1 VASDIG
7 GREVNMLNIQEK
19 QRDYSRGIT
28 DDQRRVMSR
37 FGNEYFDDPDYPGYG
52 GYVYNGVWTEA
63 AKEFGKY
70 FDLQDGANI
79 LDVGCGKGF
88 LLYDLKMANPS
99 FNVHGVDISEY
110 AVSQAEPLVR
120 ANIKAAGCTDLPYPD
135 SMFDLVISA
144 STIHNLPEADARQA
158 VREINRVGRDH
169 RFIMVHSYRNEG
181 ERKNLINWE
190 ATIQL
195 VLSVD
200 GWRQLFMDEG
210 YTGSYWFQTFP

>member
-1 VASDIG
+1 MSTSIG
-7 GREVNMLNIQEK
+7 GKEVNLLNIQEK
-19 QRDYSRGIT
+19 QRDYRRGIT
-28 DDQRRVMSR
+28 DEQRRVMSR
-37 FGNEYFDDPDYPGYG
+37 FGNEYFDDPDYPGYQ
-52 GYVYNGVWTEA
+52 GYIYNGVWREA
-63 AKEFGKY
+63 AKGMGRHFG
-70 FDLQDGANI
+70 LHDGANI

-88 LLYDLKMANPS
+88 LLYDLKMTNPS

-110 AVSQAEPLVR
+110 AVGQADPLIKP
-120 ANIKAAGCTDLPYPD
+120 NLKAASCTALPFPD
-135 SMFDLVISA
+135 SIFDLVISA

-158 VREINRVGRDH
+158 VREIDRVGINH
-169 RFIMVHSYRNEG
+169 RFIMVHSYRNED

-200 GWRQLFMDEG
+200 GWLQLFEDEG